1 MKKVLVTGA
10 LGQIG
15 SELVLALRERFGTEN
30 VVASDYREPESSPQR
45 SCEPFTRID
54 VTSRTELSNAIETF
68 DIGTIYHLAAI
79 LSATG
84 EQNPQNAW
92 RVNIDGL
99 LNVLELGRQMDVRR
113 IFTPSS
119 IAVFGPE
126 TPPDAPQ
133 ETVLLPRTIY
143 GVTKVTG
150 ELLGDYYVRKYG
162 LDVRGLRYPGI
173 ISSETLPGGGT
184 TDYAVEIFYKAL
196 REGAYTCYVRPD
208 TVLPM
213 MYMPD
218 CIKATLDLMGADRA
232 DLTHF
237 CTFNVGAMTF
247 SAEELATE
255 ITKHIPHFHCT
266 YEPDY
271 RQQIADC
278 WPRSVDDRAAR
289 REWGWNPTF
298 TLESMTVDMLERLRA
313 RL

>member
-1 MKKVLVTGA
+1 MKRVLVTGA

-15 SELVLALRERFGTEN
+15 SELVTALRERFGTEN
-30 VVASDYREPESSPQR
+30 VIASDYREPDEDAR
-45 SCEPFTRID
+45 TACEPFTRVD
-54 VTSRTELSNAIETF
+54 VTRRDELEKAIADH
-68 DIGTIYHLAAI
+68 DIGIVYHLAAV
-79 LSATG
+79 LSAVG

-99 LNVLELGRQMDVRR
+99 LNILELGREKRLRR
-113 IFTPSS
+113 IFVPSS

-126 TPPDAPQ
+126 TPEDAPQ
-133 ETVLLPRTIY
+133 ETVLLPRTMY

-150 ELLGDYYVRKYG
+150 ELLGDYYVRKYD

-173 ISSETLPGGGT
+173 ISSATLPGGGT
-184 TDYAVEIFYKAL
+184 TDYAVEIFYEAL
-196 REGAYTCYVRPD
+196 QEGSYACFVRPE

-232 DLTHF
+232 DLRHF

-247 SAEELATE
+247 SAQELAGE
-255 ITKHIPHFHCT
+255 IKKHIPAFECT
-266 YEPDY
+266 FEPDY
-271 RQQIADC
+271 RQAIADC
-278 WPRSVDDRAAR
+278 WPSSVDDSAAR
-289 REWGWNPTF
+289 AEWGWNPTYN
-298 TLESMTVDMLERLRA
+298 LESMTADMLAKLRA

>member
-1 MKKVLVTGA
+1 MKRVLVTGA

-15 SELVLALRERFGTEN
+15 SELVIALRERFGAEN
-30 VVASDYREPESSPQR
+30 VIASDYREPDSDAQ
-45 SCEPFTRID
+45 CGCDPFARID
-54 VTSRTELSNAIETF
+54 VTSRDQLAAAI
-68 DIGTIYHLAAI
+68 DRYDVGTIYHLAAI

-84 EQNPQNAW
+84 ERDPQNAW

-99 LNVLELGRQMDVRR
+99 LNVLELSRQKGVRR
-113 IFTPSS
+113 IFIPSS

-126 TPPDAPQ
+126 TPSDAPQ

-143 GVTKVTG
+143 GVTKVAG
-150 ELLGDYYVRKYG
+150 ELLGDYYVRKYD

-196 REGAYTCYVRPD
+196 LDGAYTCFVRPD

-247 SAEELATE
+247 SAEDLAAE
-255 ITKHIPHFHCT
+255 IKKHIPEFSCT

-271 RQQIADC
+271 RQEIADC

-289 REWGWNPTF
+289 SEWGWNPTY
-298 TLESMTVDMLERLRA
+298 TLQSMTADMLEKLRERL
-313 RL
+313 